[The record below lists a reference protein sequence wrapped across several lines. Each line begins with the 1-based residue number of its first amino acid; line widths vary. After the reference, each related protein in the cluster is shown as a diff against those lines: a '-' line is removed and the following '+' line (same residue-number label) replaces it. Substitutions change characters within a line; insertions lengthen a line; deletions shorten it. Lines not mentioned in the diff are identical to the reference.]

1 MRRIL
6 SVAFLVAACALV
18 AWLWWPLAT
27 ELLHAGVPAD
37 IDDHRVSHHIWLTG
51 FISICTVFISLGI
64 RNIGDRD
71 GES

>member
-51 FISICTVFISLGI
+51 FISICTVFIFLGI

>member
-6 SVAFLVAACALV
+6 SVAFLVAACAVV

-51 FISICTVFISLGI
+51 FISICAVFISLGI

-71 GES
+71 GER